1 MTRFYALICGFWF
14 FGVGA
19 QPAPCPISATSNCD
33 GWPYSRIELQNQ
45 QSNQQLEF
53 KFDQIS
59 SYTAGITYYGSTL
72 MRATVSDTSGSG
84 TCNWKLNMI
93 VTNGGGTTPSSEMET
108 LINYGSGNG
117 AKPPLS
123 LIQVRVSNACGTPI
137 NNGVWQTFQPVDGDM
152 LPIIDEPS
160 FNIPAGTCDENVNG
174 AGSYLTN
181 FGEFAFIIDYR
192 IIPLFNYIPGKYQ
205 LNIKFCITE

>member
-1 MTRFYALICGFWF
+1 MTRFYALICVFWA

-33 GWPYSRIELQNQ
+33 GWPLSRIELQNQ

-53 KFDQIS
+53 KYDQIS
-59 SYTAGITYYGSTL
+59 SYTSGMTFYGSTL
-72 MRATVSDTSGSG
+72 LRVTVSDTAASGS
-84 TCNWKLNMI
+84 CNWKLNMI
-93 VTNGGGTTPSSEMET
+93 VTNGGGTTPPSEMET
-108 LINYGSGNG
+108 LVNYGSGNG

-137 NNGVWQTFQPVDGDM
+137 NNGVWQTFQPLDGDVI
-152 LPIIDEPS
+152 PIIESPS
-160 FNIPAGTCDENVNG
+160 FPIPAGSCTENVNG
-174 AGSYLTN
+174 VGSYLTN
-181 FGEFAFIIDYR
+181 FGEFAFVVDYR
-192 IIPLFNYIPGKYQ
+192 IVPTYNYIPGKYQ